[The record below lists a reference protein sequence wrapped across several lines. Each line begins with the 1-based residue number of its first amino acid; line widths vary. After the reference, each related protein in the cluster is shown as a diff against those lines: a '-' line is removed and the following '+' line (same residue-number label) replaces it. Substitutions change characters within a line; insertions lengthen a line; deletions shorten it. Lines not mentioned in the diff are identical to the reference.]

1 MLAKLWFVFIYLLIY
16 VFYSFESYK
25 LKVLELKSVYKIN
38 FTNDYWNWEFNS
50 IHIYAC

>member
-25 LKVLELKSVYKIN
+25 LKVLELKSVLQNQFYK
-38 FTNDYWNWEFNS
+38 WLLELGV
-50 IHIYAC
+50 